1 MAFIKYL
8 STDNIPEKDR
18 VADTDHILQIHSVHS
33 KIMKHHYDLY
43 KELMYSKG
51 PLTRIQREMIA
62 VVVSAENECH
72 Y

>member
-1 MAFIKYL
+1 MAFIKYIVPEEQPAEHRV
-8 STDNIPEKDR
+8 SDNDY
-18 VADTDHILQIHSVHS
+18 ILQIHSVHS
-33 KIMKHHYDLY
+33 KLLKLHSDLY
-43 KELMYSKG
+43 KELMFSKG